1 MDNATDNRNAQTPQ
15 VLAWVER
22 HIGKVISIETQ
33 PRWRPM
39 WFIQAQQADGKEI
52 GLCVR
57 GSRVDSLL
65 VFPLEHEMRAQKFMH
80 DHGIAVPKVYGWIDE
95 VGAYV
100 METVPGS
107 PTFVG
112 MPPEQR
118 DPIMR
123 RYMHELARL
132 HKIDPR
138 LAEAAGITGGKNP
151 AEATV
156 HGISRFEHVYRVQKK
171 RPDPF
176 MEFMLAWIARNPP
189 RPHNRR
195 SLVVWDSGQLH
206 HRDGEFRAVID
217 VELAH
222 LGDPMMDL
230 AAFRMR
236 NTVLNLGDCD
246 TLYQWYEEES
256 GGPVDMAAI
265 QFHHIFF
272 TLTNALSFH
281 MALAEPAPQSDYMTN
296 TQWCNET
303 NLFALEALAEVFEL
317 DLPKVEIPAA
327 IETPAAVPFGHL
339 VRTLRSMESEADSDY
354 LKYKLRTLFRLAR
367 HLARMD
373 EIGAQVVERNL
384 DDIGALTGQR
394 PATWQEGD
402 AALEAFVLGDNGAHD
417 LELMLLFNKRLHR
430 ALAMNGP
437 AGSAM
442 THHHRIQPFGGK
454 M

>member
-1 MDNATDNRNAQTPQ
+1 MESATDNRNALTPK
-15 VLAWVER
+15 VVEWVER
-22 HIGKVISIETQ
+22 HIGKVIAIDTQ

-39 WFIQAQQADGKEI
+39 WFVQARREDGQEV

-65 VFPLEHEMRAQKFMH
+65 VFPLEHEMRVQKFMH
-80 DHGIAVPKVYGWIDE
+80 EQGIAVPKVYGWIDD

-100 METVPGS
+100 MEIVPGS
-107 PTFVG
+107 PTFMG
-112 MPPEQR
+112 MPAEQR

-123 RYMHELARL
+123 RYMQELARL
-132 HKIDPR
+132 HKIDPA
-138 LAEAAGITGGKNP
+138 LAEAAGITGGKTP
-151 AEATV
+151 AEATTV
-156 HGISRFEHVYRVQKK
+156 GIAAFEHVYRVQKK

-176 MEFMLAWIARNPP
+176 MEFMLGWLARNPP
-189 RPHNRR
+189 HAHNRR

-206 HRDGEFRAVID
+206 HRDGEFRAIID
-217 VELAH
+217 VELGH
-222 LGDPMMDL
+222 IGDPMMDL

-246 TLYQWYEEES
+246 TLYKWYEEAAGE
-256 GGPVDMAAI
+256 PVDMAAI

-281 MALAEPAPQSDYMTN
+281 MALAEPAPESDYMTN
-296 TQWCNET
+296 TQWINET
-303 NLFALEALAEVFEL
+303 NLFALEALAEVFQVAL
-317 DLPKVEIPAA
+317 PPVDLPAAEVTPSAIPFA
-327 IETPAAVPFGHL
+327 HL
-339 VRTLRSMESEADSDY
+339 VRTLRTLEGEADSDY
-354 LKYKLRTLFRLAR
+354 MKYKVRTLFRLAR

-373 EIGAQVVERNL
+373 EIGRQIVEANL
-384 DDIGALTGQR
+384 DDIGQLTGQR
-394 PATWQEGD
+394 PATWQDGD
-402 AALEAFVLGDNGAHD
+402 AALEAFVLQDQGAHD
-417 LELMLLFNKRLHR
+417 LALLMLFNKRLNR